1 MPRIDEVR
9 SALARHRAVTRTAPA
24 RAAVAMVLRP
34 DPAGLGEVLLIERA
48 RKAGDPWSGH
58 MAFPGGRQDPED
70 PSPRVTAERE
80 TLEEVGMDLAPAEL
94 LGQLDDLEGRH
105 AGRPAGLVISA
116 FVYHLPDPPRLVPNE
131 EVESA
136 FWVPLAQLLARERHV
151 DYRFRHELGALTMPG
166 IRVGE
171 ADPHVVWGL
180 TYRFLERFFELLG
193 RPLPAGRPADA
204 LRAEGR

>member
-1 MPRIDEVR
+1 MPRIEEVR
-9 SALARHRAVTRTAPA
+9 SALARHRPLTHAAPA

-34 DPAGLGEVLLIERA
+34 DPAGRGEVLLIERA

-116 FVYHLPDPPRLVPNE
+116 FVYHLPEPPRLAPNE

-136 FWVPLAQLLARERHV
+136 FWVPLEQLLARERHV

-171 ADPHVVWGL
+171 AEPHVVWGL

-193 RPLPAGRPADA
+193 RPLPAGRPLDA
-204 LRAEGR
+204 LRAERR

>member
-9 SALARHRAVTRTAPA
+9 AALAHHRPITRSAPA

-34 DPAGLGEVLLIERA
+34 DASACGEVLLIERA

-70 PSPRVTAERE
+70 DSPRVTAERE

-116 FVYHLPDPPRLVPNE
+116 FVYHLPEAPRLVPNE
-131 EVESA
+131 EVETA
-136 FWVPLAQLLARERHV
+136 FWVPLAELLAPARHV
-151 DYRFRHELGALTMPG
+151 DYRFRHELGAFTMPG
-166 IRVGE
+166 IRVGAAE
-171 ADPHVVWGL
+171 PHVVWGL

-193 RPLPAGRPADA
+193 RPLPGAGAA
-204 LRAEGR
+204 QAIAERR